1 MERTLGVSQS
11 NLQPSCV
18 YGRGGRSMHRAG
30 YSISARCRNALTV
43 PSSLPAWP
51 WERIAA
57 ASQACLL
64 PGEGSGERRVNA
76 QLSPPKHMLA
86 RCELV
91 IIHLG
96 GFAFACTST
105 GKQAQPHR
113 KHSAALQQS
122 RLLPVI
128 RAMRPGLHP
137 SCNPGIALAQKSVS
151 QEVPAQLHT
160 PKPDI
165 FRGLQRQPPNSM
177 LPAHPF
183 HGADVFFLPGAGQG
197 RLHSQKKGSFPITCD
212 RLGAPMWVARA

>member
-18 YGRGGRSMHRAG
+18 SGQGGRSMRSAG
-30 YSISARCRNALTV
+30 YSISARCCDALTV

-51 WERIAA
+51 WERIAT

-76 QLSPPKHMLA
+76 QLSPPQHMPA

-113 KHSAALQQS
+113 KRSAGAAQQS
-122 RLLPVI
+122 
-128 RAMRPGLHP
+128 
-137 SCNPGIALAQKSVS
+137 
-151 QEVPAQLHT
+151 
-160 PKPDI
+160 
-165 FRGLQRQPPNSM
+165 
-177 LPAHPF
+177 
-183 HGADVFFLPGAGQG
+183 
-197 RLHSQKKGSFPITCD
+197 
-212 RLGAPMWVARA
+212 